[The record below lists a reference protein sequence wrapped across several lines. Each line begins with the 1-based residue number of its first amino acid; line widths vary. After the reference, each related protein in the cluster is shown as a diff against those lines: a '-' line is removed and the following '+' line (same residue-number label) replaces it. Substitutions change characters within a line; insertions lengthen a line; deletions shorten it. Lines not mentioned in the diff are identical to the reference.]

1 MSDPFVKH
9 KLRLGTAHDCVP
21 GRGRGRGMSTHRDTR
36 SRKGRVAG
44 RTGLVVLVFTI
55 LALAASPAALAADR
69 GGPGALTVQ
78 DSGLFGVYLPVI
90 RTAPL
95 RFVSWSD

>member
-1 MSDPFVKH
+1 
-9 KLRLGTAHDCVP
+9 
-21 GRGRGRGMSTHRDTR
+21 MSTHCTTR
-36 SRKGRVAG
+36 SRTGRMAG
-44 RTGLVVLVFTI
+44 RTSLVVLVFTI
-55 LALAASPAALAADR
+55 LALAASPAALAAER

-78 DSGLFGVYLPVI
+78 DSGLFGVCLPVI